1 MGWLRSGVVTTVL
14 MEGAPSFLCLRES
27 PPPEPSR
34 TLLLLIRLPSSLPF
48 CLFNSLILFTLS
60 PNSLRGLTEEVHHK
74 AVAVAVDVG
83 CRVRLKLDG
92 DVGHGGVDFEVW
104 P

>member
-34 TLLLLIRLPSSLPF
+34 TLLLLTHLPF
-48 CLFNSLILFTLS
+48 SLAVYLFNSLFTHS
-60 PNSLRGLTEEVHHK
+60 RNSLRGLTKEVHHK
-74 AVAVAVDVG
+74 AVAVAIDVG
-83 CRVRLKLDG
+83 GRVRLELDG